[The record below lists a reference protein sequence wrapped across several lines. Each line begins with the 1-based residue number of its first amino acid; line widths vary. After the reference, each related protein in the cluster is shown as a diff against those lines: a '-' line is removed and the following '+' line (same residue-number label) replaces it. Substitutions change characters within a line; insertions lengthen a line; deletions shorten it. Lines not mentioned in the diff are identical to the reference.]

1 MFFNSKNRVV
11 TGAKSTHTSIKVL
24 QNVSKNSL
32 KVVAMF
38 GILSLGMGFL
48 NPVSLFAGCSPEQI
62 AMEKANLETQISTL
76 EMMAIAPSWRE
87 NANTKTKDWETKIS
101 KKYPILKSYL
111 NKAQDL
117 VKKELAKNYSLD
129 TQFSFDLEKLT
140 LKNSQLTGEIAIFTK
155 AIQGVDSENETH
167 YLYGQDQFIVN
178 FDIKT
183 LKLSVSKKAE
193 PIIADNYASTETF
206 APETKTLAQALEEN
220 KNEPTYSDA
229 DRKAQL
235 TQSKKD
241 RKFEYKNELINLKNA
256 LKTYVCEIKV
266 SARRNITTD
275 DRWKMRNYA
284 RDLAYKIDSD
294 NFWFYH
300 PTQNHENYGYDQ
312 WYFDNAKNRGRLLIL
327 NGGGNDCTNFISQ
340 ALKAGGLENMGTGTQ
355 NGINTW
361 WYDWN
366 KRSDKERT
374 TSTSFLRA
382 DELSRHLIKY
392 RAKSPY
398 WSLNQDIADM
408 NSFVAKLDYGDV
420 LAIDDRNN
428 GNTNHIMMVTGFY
441 EKWVNSK
448 KYWYPLVSGHSVAIQ
463 DRKIEEL
470 GYWSNSGSK
479 TNKFSFIK
487 TVN

>member
-1 MFFNSKNRVV
+1 M
-11 TGAKSTHTSIKVL
+11 

-48 NPVSLFAGCSPEQI
+48 SPVSLFAGCSPEQI
-62 AMEKANLETQISTL
+62 VIEKASLETQITTL
-76 EMMAIAPSWRE
+76 EMMAIAPSWKE
-87 NANTKTKDWETKIS
+87 TATQKAKEWETKIS

-129 TQFSFDLEKLT
+129 TQFSFDLEKLS
-140 LKNSQLTGEIAIFTK
+140 LKNSQILGEITIFTK
-155 AIQGVDSENETH
+155 AIAGTDSENEVH
-167 YLYGQDQFIVN
+167 YLYGQDQFVVN

-183 LKLSVSKKAE
+183 LKLNVSKKAE
-193 PIIADNYASTETF
+193 PIIADNYVSTETF
-206 APETKTLAQALEEN
+206 APETKTLTQVLEEN

-241 RKFEYKNELINLKNA
+241 RKFEYKNELTNLKNA
-256 LKTYVCEIKV
+256 LKTYVCEVRV

-275 DRWKMRNYA
+275 DRWKMRDYA
-284 RDLAYKIDSD
+284 LNNAKKIDSD

-300 PTQNHENYGYDQ
+300 PCTHQTGECNYNYDQ
-312 WYFDNAKNRGRLLIL
+312 WYFDNAKNKGRLLTL
-327 NGGGNDCTNFISQ
+327 NGTGNDCTNFISQ
-340 ALKAGGLENMGTGTQ
+340 ALKAGGLENMGTGKQ
-355 NGINTW
+355 EGINTW

-420 LAIDDRNN
+420 LAIDEKNN
-428 GNTNHIMMVTGFY
+428 GNANHIMMVTGFY
-441 EKWVNSK
+441 EKWVSGK
-448 KYWYPLVSGHSVAIQ
+448 KYWYPLVSGHSSVVL
-463 DRKIEEL
+463 DRRIEDL
-470 GYWSNSGSK
+470 SYWKNLDSQGKSN
-479 TNKFSFIK
+479 NWRNRMSFIK
-487 TVN
+487 VVN